1 MAKVVGKRQCS
12 DHLCLQLISHQ
23 TMKSHMEK
31 TIHHLEI
38 LDGTRMCL
46 LGRRGVYSPCGK
58 KGEMDIAPKTPGGWT
73 AAETASWLLKHSTS
87 SWPHSWTT
95 FPSLPSCVGGQ
106 MTGQSL
112 METEQNDNHPFQA
125 WSVKSPNVPSSDTCS
140 FQLGTANRTRWSWKS
155 CVGNGWGTDGYS
167 LGL

>member
-12 DHLCLQLISHQ
+12 DHLCLQFISHQ

-73 AAETASWLLKHSTS
+73 AAETAS
-87 SWPHSWTT
+87 
-95 FPSLPSCVGGQ
+95 
-106 MTGQSL
+106 
-112 METEQNDNHPFQA
+112 
-125 WSVKSPNVPSSDTCS
+125 
-140 FQLGTANRTRWSWKS
+140 
-155 CVGNGWGTDGYS
+155 
-167 LGL
+167 